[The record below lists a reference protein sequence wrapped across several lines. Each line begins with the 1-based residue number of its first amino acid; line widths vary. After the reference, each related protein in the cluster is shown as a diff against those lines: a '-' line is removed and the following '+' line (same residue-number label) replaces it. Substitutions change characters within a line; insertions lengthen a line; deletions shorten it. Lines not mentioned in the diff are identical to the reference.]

1 MWKSF
6 REGYNSTQRSI
17 AVFECDS
24 KDAYMISQIFL
35 ELFGKDK
42 LVGELWKT
50 MKMDENS
57 LSSPEIHQ
65 FWNYN
70 TSILKGQK
78 LHLLT
83 IMEYVR
89 KQDSSKKE
97 RRRLFFMNYEYTV
110 LSENNYGVMQQE
122 LNSYGRY
129 GWKLVNVVWDND
141 NACLV
146 AVMMREK

>member
-1 MWKSF
+1 M
-6 REGYNSTQRSI
+6 
-17 AVFECDS
+17 
-24 KDAYMISQIFL
+24 
-35 ELFGKDK
+35 
-42 LVGELWKT
+42 
-50 MKMDENS
+50 
-57 LSSPEIHQ
+57 
-65 FWNYN
+65 
-70 TSILKGQK
+70 
-78 LHLLT
+78 LT

-89 KQDSSKKE
+89 KQDSLEKKE
-97 RRRLFFMNYEYTV
+97 GGFFMNYEYTV